1 MQNIFGGN
9 LMFCDE
15 DDDFNEDVEGEDKT
29 GDRIR

>member
-1 MQNIFGGN
+1 MQNIFGDN

-15 DDDFNEDVEGEDKT
+15 GEDFNEDVEGEDKT